1 MPENTQIALLTS
13 KSLPELI
20 CSELEGWIAQDKVSP
35 GQPLREADISAQ
47 MGLSR
52 GPVREAFRILEERG
66 LVCCEKNRGV
76 RVGNLTLEQ
85 VKEIYELRET
95 LEGLIGRLAA
105 ERAGAAEKAALKGIV
120 EEMAKAVDAEDV
132 ARYTELNFKI
142 HEMLAGC
149 TQNAVLKEI
158 YLRLVSRL
166 HLFRSYVLRH
176 QTGSAKRSYLEHQ
189 AIAEAVCAG
198 EADEAEKR
206 LKAHTRESLQHLIAI
221 AEK

>member
-20 CSELEGWIAQDKVSP
+20 CSELEGWIAQGKVSP
-35 GQPLREADISAQ
+35 GQPLREADISA
-47 MGLSR
+47 
-52 GPVREAFRILEERG
+52 
-66 LVCCEKNRGV
+66 
-76 RVGNLTLEQ
+76 Q

-120 EEMAKAVDAEDV
+120 EEMAQAVDAEDV

-149 TQNAVLKEI
+149 TQNAVLKEV

>member
-20 CSELEGWIAQDKVSP
+20 CSELEGWIAQGKVSP

-158 YLRLVSRL
+158 YLRLVSSL
-166 HLFRSYVLRH
+166 HLFRGYVLLHRA
-176 QTGSAKRSYLEHQ
+176 GSAKRSDL
-189 AIAEAVCAG
+189 
-198 EADEAEKR
+198 
-206 LKAHTRESLQHLIAI
+206 
-221 AEK
+221 

>member
-20 CSELEGWIAQDKVSP
+20 CSELEGWIAQGKVSP

-120 EEMAKAVDAEDV
+120 EEMAQAVDA
-132 ARYTELNFKI
+132 ELNFKI

-149 TQNAVLKEI
+149 TQNAVLKEV

>member
-1 MPENTQIALLTS
+1 
-13 KSLPELI
+13 
-20 CSELEGWIAQDKVSP
+20 
-35 GQPLREADISAQ
+35 
-47 MGLSR
+47 
-52 GPVREAFRILEERG
+52 
-66 LVCCEKNRGV
+66 
-76 RVGNLTLEQ
+76 
-85 VKEIYELRET
+85 
-95 LEGLIGRLAA
+95 
-105 ERAGAAEKAALKGIV
+105 
-120 EEMAKAVDAEDV
+120 
-132 ARYTELNFKI
+132 
-142 HEMLAGC
+142 MLAGC
-149 TQNAVLKEI
+149 TQNAVLKEV

>member
-20 CSELEGWIAQDKVSP
+20 CSELEGWIAQGKVSP

-120 EEMAKAVDAEDV
+120 EEMAQAVDAEDV
-132 ARYTELNFKI
+132 ARYTQLNFKI
-142 HEMLAGC
+142 HEAARRMRCSKKSICVWFPDSIFFAATFFVTRRGAQSGPIWSIRRLPKRFVPVRPMKQKNGFKHIRAR
-149 TQNAVLKEI
+149 VL
-158 YLRLVSRL
+158 S
-166 HLFRSYVLRH
+166 
-176 QTGSAKRSYLEHQ
+176 T
-189 AIAEAVCAG
+189 
-198 EADEAEKR
+198 
-206 LKAHTRESLQHLIAI
+206 
-221 AEK
+221 

>member
-20 CSELEGWIAQDKVSP
+20 CSELEGWIAQGKVSP

-120 EEMAKAVDAEDV
+120 EEMAQAVDAEDV
-132 ARYTELNFKI
+132 ARYTQLNFKI

-149 TQNAVLKEI
+149 TQNAVLKEV
-158 YLRLVSRL
+158 YLRFQTPSFSQL
-166 HLFRSYVLRH
+166 RSSSPDGERKAVLS
-176 QTGSAKRSYLEHQ
+176 GASGDCRSGL
-189 AIAEAVCAG
+189 C
-198 EADEAEKR
+198 R
-206 LKAHTRESLQHLIAI
+206 
-221 AEK
+221 

>member
-20 CSELEGWIAQDKVSP
+20 CSELEGWIAQGKVSP

-120 EEMAKAVDAEDV
+120 EEMAQAVDAEDV
-132 ARYTELNFKI
+132 ARY
-142 HEMLAGC
+142 
-149 TQNAVLKEI
+149 
-158 YLRLVSRL
+158 
-166 HLFRSYVLRH
+166 
-176 QTGSAKRSYLEHQ
+176 TGSAKRSYLEHQ

>member
-20 CSELEGWIAQDKVSP
+20 CSELEGWIAQGKVSP

-149 TQNAVLKEI
+149 TQMLDLVHLAGESVVPADAAPE
-158 YLRLVSRL
+158 LRLAANRMTL
-166 HLFRSYVLRH
+166 TDHD
-176 QTGSAKRSYLEHQ
+176 TGAAAELLYGMVRRAETSA
-189 AIAEAVCAG
+189 
-198 EADEAEKR
+198 
-206 LKAHTRESLQHLIAI
+206 
-221 AEK
+221 

>member
-20 CSELEGWIAQDKVSP
+20 CSELEGWIAQGKVSP

-166 HLFRSYVLRH
+166 HLFAATFFVTRRGAQNGPIWSIRRLP
-176 QTGSAKRSYLEHQ
+176 KRFVPVRPMRQKNGLKHIR
-189 AIAEAVCAG
+189 ARVCS
-198 EADEAEKR
+198 
-206 LKAHTRESLQHLIAI
+206 T
-221 AEK
+221 

>member
-20 CSELEGWIAQDKVSP
+20 CSELEGWIAQGKVSP

-120 EEMAKAVDAEDV
+120 EEMSPVTRSSTSKFMRCLPA
-132 ARYTELNFKI
+132 ARRMPCSKKSICVWFPDSIFFAATFFVTRRGAQSGPIWSIRRLPKRFVPVRPMRQKN
-142 HEMLAGC
+142 G
-149 TQNAVLKEI
+149 LKHI
-158 YLRLVSRL
+158 RVR
-166 HLFRSYVLRH
+166 
-176 QTGSAKRSYLEHQ
+176 
-189 AIAEAVCAG
+189 VCS
-198 EADEAEKR
+198 
-206 LKAHTRESLQHLIAI
+206 T
-221 AEK
+221 

>member
-20 CSELEGWIAQDKVSP
+20 CSELEGWIAQGKVSP

-76 RVGNLTLEQ
+76 RVGNLALEQ

-120 EEMAKAVDAEDV
+120 EEMAQAVDAEDV
-132 ARYTELNFKI
+132 ARYTQLNFKI

-149 TQNAVLKEI
+149 TQNAVLKSI
-158 YLRLVSRL
+158 CVWFPDSIFFAATFFVTRRGAQSGPIWSIRRLP
-166 HLFRSYVLRH
+166 
-176 QTGSAKRSYLEHQ
+176 KRF
-189 AIAEAVCAG
+189 VPVRPM
-198 EADEAEKR
+198 R
-206 LKAHTRESLQHLIAI
+206 LKNGLKHIRVRVCST
-221 AEK
+221 

>member
-20 CSELEGWIAQDKVSP
+20 CSELEGWIAQGKVSP

-149 TQNAVLKEI
+149 TQNAVL
-158 YLRLVSRL
+158 
-166 HLFRSYVLRH
+166 
-176 QTGSAKRSYLEHQ
+176 
-189 AIAEAVCAG
+189 
-198 EADEAEKR
+198 
-206 LKAHTRESLQHLIAI
+206 
-221 AEK
+221 

>member
-20 CSELEGWIAQDKVSP
+20 CSELEGWIAQGKVSP

-47 MGLSR
+47 TGLSR

-120 EEMAKAVDAEDV
+120 EEMAQAVDAEDV
-132 ARYTELNFKI
+132 ARYTQLNFKI

-149 TQNAVLKEI
+149 TQNAVLKEV

-176 QTGSAKRSYLEHQ
+176 QTGSASGPIWSIRRLPKRFVPVRPMKQ
-189 AIAEAVCAG
+189 KNG
-198 EADEAEKR
+198 
-206 LKAHTRESLQHLIAI
+206 LKHIRVRVLST
-221 AEK
+221 

>member
-20 CSELEGWIAQDKVSP
+20 CSELEGWIAQGKVSP

-132 ARYTELNFKI
+132 ARYTQLTTSKFMRCLPAARRMRCSKKSICVWFPDSIFFAATFFVTRRGAQSGPIWSIRRLPKRFVPVRPMRQKN
-142 HEMLAGC
+142 G
-149 TQNAVLKEI
+149 LKPI
-158 YLRLVSRL
+158 RAR
-166 HLFRSYVLRH
+166 
-176 QTGSAKRSYLEHQ
+176 
-189 AIAEAVCAG
+189 VCS
-198 EADEAEKR
+198 
-206 LKAHTRESLQHLIAI
+206 T
-221 AEK
+221 

>member
-20 CSELEGWIAQDKVSP
+20 CSELEGWIAQGKVSP

-176 QTGSAKRSYLEHQ
+176 QTGAQTVYLEHQ

-198 EADEAEKR
+198 EADEQKNG
-206 LKAHTRESLQHLIAI
+206 LKHIRASLQHLIAI

>member
-20 CSELEGWIAQDKVSP
+20 CSELEGWIAQGKVSP

-132 ARYTELNFKI
+132 A
-142 HEMLAGC
+142 GC

>member
-1 MPENTQIALLTS
+1 
-13 KSLPELI
+13 
-20 CSELEGWIAQDKVSP
+20 
-35 GQPLREADISAQ
+35 
-47 MGLSR
+47 
-52 GPVREAFRILEERG
+52 
-66 LVCCEKNRGV
+66 
-76 RVGNLTLEQ
+76 
-85 VKEIYELRET
+85 
-95 LEGLIGRLAA
+95 
-105 ERAGAAEKAALKGIV
+105 
-120 EEMAKAVDAEDV
+120 MAKAVDAEDV
-132 ARYTELNFKI
+132 ARYTQLNFKI

-149 TQNAVLKEI
+149 TQNAVLKEV

-176 QTGSAKRSYLEHQ
+176 QTGSAKRSYLEHK